1 VRGFLPVIVFLSL
14 LVYGGW
20 NGLLAVQQYMNVASL
35 VDETVEREL
44 PAVSG
49 TGWHPTDRAARLR
62 ESIVE
67 SARQAGLPVDANGV
81 LVSEDSNVLAVRVTS
96 TYTLARYEDKALA
109 FPISTTRSFPVPPGN
124 R

>member
-1 VRGFLPVIVFLSL
+1 VRGSIAVVVFLGL

-35 VDETVEREL
+35 VNETVEREL

-49 TGWHPTDRAARLR
+49 RDWQPIDRAARIR
-62 ESIVE
+62 EAIVE
-67 SARQAGLPVDANGV
+67 SARQSGLPIDPRGV
-81 LVSEDSNVLAVRVTS
+81 LVSEESNVLAVRVTS
-96 TYTLARYEDKALA
+96 TYTLARYEDTSLTI
-109 FPISTTRSFPVPPGN
+109 PISAARSFPVPPGN